1 MPFVGGRR
9 IDNASLRYGKTATD
23 VMQRE
28 THVLVENA
36 TVSSLTGAFFP
47 EFGSGFSLLVLLKCR
62 LLVGDAL
69 IKVSTLW

>member
-1 MPFVGGRR
+1 
-9 IDNASLRYGKTATD
+9 
-23 VMQRE
+23 MQRE

-47 EFGSGFSLLVLLKCR
+47 EFGSVFSLLTLLKCR

-69 IKVSTLW
+69 IMRLYVMVKLLQMSCRGKRMFW